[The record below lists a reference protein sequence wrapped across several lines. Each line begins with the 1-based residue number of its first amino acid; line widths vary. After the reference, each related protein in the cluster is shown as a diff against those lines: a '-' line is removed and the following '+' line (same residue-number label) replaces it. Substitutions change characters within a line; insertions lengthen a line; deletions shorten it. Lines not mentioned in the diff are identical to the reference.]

1 MAKQI
6 DLFGGLSGGPPSIG
20 ASEPPAPKAPRGRR
34 KDLFDPTALPAPPKI
49 GPPRLR
55 FGTSS
60 WTYPGWGGLVYRDV
74 AAYGARFSQNCLAEY
89 ARDPRFRTASADNL
103 YYVAPSQRLPM
114 LSRFREQTSGLP
126 EPFDLCPKV
135 WHGVTVNRYTAL
147 QRDKWRLS
155 TEINRHFLDP
165 DVFLD
170 EVLLPLRE
178 GLGPC
183 LGPLILEI
191 QENDLHPAAF
201 AQALDRFLSA
211 AQARAGAPFAMAVEL
226 RTLAH
231 FTGRYL
237 DVLAAHAV
245 GHALNSW
252 TRMPPI
258 GWQHQRVRARQG
270 APRPGQ
276 VVLIRAL
283 LKPGALVVGSGGPEL
298 IPGST
303 YDEAVEAYAP
313 YDHIERRLP
322 EVRADILRVLHET
335 PEPTPAYVLINNRL
349 EGHAPGTVAELQS
362 AYLQHAPSAG
372 DLDGPGG
379 QDGRMGPSQA
389 AQSVLRGGHE

>member
-6 DLFGGLSGGPPSIG
+6 DLFGGLSGGSAGGSVDGPDLPQ
-20 ASEPPAPKAPRGRR
+20 KAQRGRR
-34 KDLFDPTALPAPPKI
+34 KNPDLFDPGALPAPPKI

-60 WTYPGWGGLVYRDV
+60 WTYPGWNGLVYRDV
-74 AAYGARFSQNCLAEY
+74 AAYGARFSQSCLAEY

-114 LSRFREQTSGLP
+114 LTRFREQMSGLP

-165 DVFLD
+165 GVFVD

-191 QENDLHPAAF
+191 QENDLHPVAF
-201 AQALDRFLSA
+201 AQALDRFLSEA
-211 AQARAGAPFAMAVEL
+211 LARAGAPFAMAVEL

-276 VVLIRAL
+276 VVLVRAL
-283 LKPGALVVGSGGPEL
+283 LKPGSLVAGAAGPEL

-322 EVRADILRVLHET
+322 DVRADILRVLHET
-335 PEPTPAYVLINNRL
+335 PEPTPVYVLINNRL
-349 EGHAPGTVAELQS
+349 EGHAPGTIAELQS
-362 AYLQHAPSAG
+362 AYAQHAPG
-372 DLDGPGG
+372 QGWGEKDGPDGTFSSSAVRVTGG
-379 QDGRMGPSQA
+379 A
-389 AQSVLRGGHE
+389 